1 MSFKSIVTF
10 IHDLERDEDALR
22 TAAAVTAAEDGHLT
36 AMCLGID
43 RTNPGAYYAG
53 AQAIALEQTLAIAQ
67 QDASRVERGVEQI
80 LAGSGIRYATLAIT
94 TQVGALSS
102 VVGDGA
108 HLQDLVVLPRPYGE
122 GRGLEHVMC
131 VEAALFR
138 TRVPLL
144 IVPDGHRG
152 AVAPERVVVA
162 WNESPEALAAIR
174 GALPFLKAAQQVN
187 IAIIDPPTHGA
198 NRSDPGGA
206 LAEMLA
212 RQDVH
217 CDVSVLA
224 RTMPR
229 VSDVMMRHLEDQS
242 ADMLVMG
249 AYGHTRLR
257 EAILGGA
264 TRNMLEMSGLPV
276 LMAH

>member
-1 MSFKSIVTF
+1 MSFKSVVTF
-10 IHDLERDEDALR
+10 VHDTTRDRHAID
-22 TAAAVTAAEDGHLT
+22 TAAAVTAADDGHLT
-36 AMCLGID
+36 AVCLGLD

-67 QDASRVERGVEQI
+67 REAVQTEREVQGILNASGVHFT
-80 LAGSGIRYATLAIT
+80 TLPIT
-94 TQVGALSS
+94 TQIGALGP
-102 VVGDGA
+102 VVGDSA
-108 HLQDLVVLPRPYGE
+108 LLQDLVVLPRPYCE
-122 GRGLEHVMC
+122 GREIESVMT

-144 IVPDGHRG
+144 IVPDGHSG
-152 AVAPERVVVA
+152 PIAPKRVVVG
-162 WNESPEALAAIR
+162 WNESHEALAAIR
-174 GALPFLKAAQQVN
+174 GAMPILQAADRVDL
-187 IAIIDPPTHGA
+187 AVIDPPRHGA
-198 NRSDPGGA
+198 TRSDPGGA
-206 LAEMLA
+206 LAEVLA
-212 RQDVH
+212 RNGVR

-229 VSDVMMRHLEDQS
+229 ISDVLIRHIEDRN

-264 TRNMLEMSGLPV
+264 TRHMLELSEVPV

>member
-10 IHDLERDEDALR
+10 VHDLNRNENALR

-36 AMCLGID
+36 AFCVGID

-53 AQAIALEQTLAIAQ
+53 AQAIALEQTLALAQ
-67 QDASRVERGVEQI
+67 QDAVRIERGVEQI
-80 LAGSGIRYATLAIT
+80 LSAAGVRYAALPIT
-94 TQVGALSS
+94 TQIGALSS

-108 HLQDLVVLPRPYGE
+108 LLQDLVVLPRPYGE
-122 GRGLEHVMC
+122 GCALEHVMC

-144 IVPDGHRG
+144 IVPDQIDGP
-152 AVAPERVVVA
+152 VAPQNIVIA
-162 WNESPEALAAIR
+162 WNESPEALSAVR
-174 GALPFLKAAQQVN
+174 GALPYLKAAEKVN
-187 IAIIDPPTHGA
+187 IAIIDPPAHGA
-198 NRSDPGGA
+198 TRSDPGGA
-206 LAEMLA
+206 LAEVLA
-212 RQDVH
+212 RHGVN

-229 VSDVMMRHLEDQS
+229 ISDVLRRHLEDRD

-264 TRNMLEMSGLPV
+264 TRHMLELCELPV